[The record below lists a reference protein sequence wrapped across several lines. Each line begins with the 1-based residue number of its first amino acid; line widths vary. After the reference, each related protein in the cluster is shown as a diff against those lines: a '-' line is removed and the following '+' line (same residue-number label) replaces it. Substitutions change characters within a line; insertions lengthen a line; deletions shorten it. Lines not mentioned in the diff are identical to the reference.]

1 MEGDKRVVVTG
12 AGGFLGAHICRY
24 LGQKGFEIAAVGRFS
39 QSFFNI
45 GADVGLYQQI
55 PMELPDQKF
64 TQLIEDFKPRLLVHC
79 ASSASVIQSVQK
91 PYDDF
96 RSSVDICASI
106 LDAVRHKAPDCK
118 TVLLSSA
125 AVYGNPGSV
134 PIVETAPIVPISPYG
149 YHKWMGEILA
159 DEYGQ
164 LYGLSI
170 VVLRIFSAYGEGL
183 KRQVVFDLCKKI
195 NNLALEEVE
204 VYGTGAESRDFIHAQ
219 DIARAVE
226 LLYRSK
232 AEGCFNVASGVQ
244 TKIAELV
251 ELVKRCLASSK
262 AVRFTGHVRQGEP
275 LYWQADISKLSALGF
290 SPQVALPEGIGAYCC
305 WFAKDSKNITGRG
318 LG

>member
-1 MEGDKRVVVTG
+1 MEADKRVVVTG
-12 AGGFLGAHICRY
+12 AGGFLGAHICSY
-24 LGQKGFEIAAVGRFS
+24 LAQNGFQIAAIGRFS
-39 QSFFNI
+39 QPLHHT
-45 GADVGLYQQI
+45 GADVGYYQQI
-55 PMELPDQKF
+55 PMELPDKKF
-64 TQLIEDFKPRLLVHC
+64 TQLIEEFQPSLLVHC
-79 ASSASVIQSVQK
+79 ASSASVVQSVQK

-106 LDAVRHKAPDCK
+106 LDAVRRKAPDCK

-125 AVYGNPGSV
+125 AVYGNPGSI

-159 DEYGQ
+159 DEYAQ

-183 KRQVVFDLCKKI
+183 RRQVVFDLCKK
-195 NNLALEEVE
+195 NSNLALEEVE

-226 LLYRSK
+226 LVYRSK

-244 TKIAELV
+244 TKIAEIV
-251 ELVKRCLASSK
+251 ELVKQCLASSK
-262 AVRFTGHVRQGEP
+262 AVRFTGHVREGEP
-275 LYWQADISKLSALGF
+275 LFWQADISKLSALGF
-290 SPQVALPEGIGAYCC
+290 STQVALADGIGAYCR
-305 WFAKDSKNITGRG
+305 WFAKDSTAS
-318 LG
+318 